1 MIPRTCAVSSD
12 TASKAPPLRSTCLAI
27 AVTIATWWL
36 PLAEAEVNQSAIAA
50 AMGVWGYITGVD
62 VQIAKCREIDP
73 SNAYS
78 YDLAYATYHQDVVD
92 LLLRIDILLSSEV
105 ARGGAPKDFIT
116 SREQPIQDA
125 LAREVRRAVET
136 NPGAWLAACRDL
148 PDAAAKRAYEF
159 QPLRE
164 RYPDW
169 MRLIDEWR

>member
-1 MIPRTCAVSSD
+1 
-12 TASKAPPLRSTCLAI
+12 
-27 AVTIATWWL
+27 
-36 PLAEAEVNQSAIAA
+36 
-50 AMGVWGYITGVD
+50 MGVWGYITGVD

-136 NPGAWLAACRDL
+136 NPVRGL
-148 PDAAAKRAYEF
+148 PRAVMF
-159 QPLRE
+159 RTQPPNALMNSSRCANDI
-164 RYPDW
+164 P
-169 MRLIDEWR
+169 IGCA

>member
-1 MIPRTCAVSSD
+1 MWKRRLGIRVRRIGGVGMR
-12 TASKAPPLRSTCLAI
+12 LLAI
-27 AVTIATWWL
+27 VAAAATC
-36 PLAEAEVNQSAIAA
+36 PIGAGAETNQAAIAA

-73 SNAYS
+73 SNADS
-78 YDLAYATYHQDVVD
+78 YDLAYATYRQDVAE
-92 LLLRIDILLSSEV
+92 LLLRIDVLLSSEV
-105 ARGGAPKDFIT
+105 ARVGAPKDFIT

-148 PDAAAKRAYEF
+148 PGAAAKRAYEF
-159 QPLRE
+159 QSLRE